1 MLKPDY
7 LKTGD
12 RIRIVSPAGW
22 VPEEKIL
29 PAVELLRQEGFEVLL
44 GDHVFTRR
52 FQFAGTDEQR
62 LSDLQQALDDP
73 RCKAIICSRGGYG
86 SIRIAKNIDFTGF
99 RKYSKWLTGFSD
111 ITVLHACL
119 QKEGYCSVHGAM
131 PAFYLKEGRPT
142 QSYSELI
149 SLLKGEG
156 TPNLLP
162 PHERNRMGNATG
174 KLTGGNLSILYSLTG
189 TPLEPETDDR
199 ILFIEDTSEYLY
211 HLDRMMYSLK
221 SAGKLEN
228 LKALVVGGFTAMKD
242 NESPFGQSVEEII
255 RNAVREY
262 SYPVCFGF
270 PAGHSD
276 KNQPLMFGA
285 GYSLIIDNH
294 QATFRMIS

>member
-7 LKTGD
+7 LKAGD

-22 VPEEKIL
+22 VQEEKIL
-29 PAVELLRQEGFEVLL
+29 PPVELLRQEGFEVLL

-73 RCKAIICSRGGYG
+73 QCNAIICSRGGYG
-86 SIRIAKNIDFTGF
+86 SIRIAGNINFTGF
-99 RKYSKWLTGFSD
+99 YKHPKWLVGFSD

-142 QSYSELI
+142 QSFLELI
-149 SLLKGEG
+149 SLLRGEG
-156 TPNLLP
+156 VPNLLP
-162 PHERNRMGNATG
+162 VHELNRTGSATG

-189 TPLEPETDDR
+189 TPLEPGTGGR
-199 ILFIEDTSEYLY
+199 ILFIEDISEYLY
-211 HLDRMMYSLK
+211 HLDRMMHSLK
-221 SAGKLEN
+221 LSGKLEN
-228 LKALVVGGFTAMKD
+228 LEALVVGGFTEMKD
-242 NESPFGQSVEEII
+242 NESPFGQSAEEII
-255 RNAVREY
+255 LNVVREY

-276 KNQPLMFGA
+276 KNLPLILGA
-285 GYSLIIDNH
+285 DYSLVTGED
-294 QATFRMIS
+294 QASLRMIS